1 VRDRATLDRIRA
13 LAIPPA
19 WTEVW
24 ICSLAHGHLQATGRD
39 VRGRKQYRY
48 HEEWNSVRGTTKYER
63 VIAFG
68 RVLPRIRRR
77 VQRDLRREGLGR
89 EKVLAVVVQL
99 LEATLIRVGNEEY
112 ARENGSFGLTTL
124 RDRHVTFNRGTVRF
138 QFLGK
143 SGKTHDVQ
151 LHDARL
157 SRLVKRLQELP
168 GQDLFQYIDETGE
181 RQKVTSEDI
190 NAYLREV
197 AGEEFSAKDF
207 RTWSGTLLAAQEFAA
222 LVAKKIRPTKRLLK
236 EAIIR
241 VAERLGNTP
250 TICRKCYIHPHVMD
264 GFLVGETI
272 EVVVAGNGGTPHGA
286 VEAAVL
292 AFLKRRMKRRPVSI
306 ATALRRS
313 ITKAAA

>member
-1 VRDRATLDRIRA
+1 MPESSTAPRATRESASPESVAAAKEAGLRYVTADQPGLIRKGRGPAFKYLDAKGRVVRDRATLDRIRA

-68 RVLPRIRRR
+68 RMLPRIRRR
-77 VQRDLRREGLGR
+77 VRRDLRREGLGR

-197 AGEEFSAKDF
+197 AG
-207 RTWSGTLLAAQEFAA
+207 
-222 LVAKKIRPTKRLLK
+222 
-236 EAIIR
+236 
-241 VAERLGNTP
+241 
-250 TICRKCYIHPHVMD
+250 
-264 GFLVGETI
+264 
-272 EVVVAGNGGTPHGA
+272 
-286 VEAAVL
+286 
-292 AFLKRRMKRRPVSI
+292 
-306 ATALRRS
+306 
-313 ITKAAA
+313 